1 MTTEVTI
8 FTAWREQSLKPL
20 LPGMSSS
27 SKKFPKVEPL
37 LLLTNACTVSAANRS
52 TVSRFMP
59 LGAQE
64 LILTC
69 ARHNIAGPVQPI
81 EDDET
86 RIDCMTKRWSSF
98 AYSDNR
104 VLTTIRTVERRN
116 HCVMRRL
123 PVVSANFLREI
134 VHHDASSTQLPE
146 TTQRVR
152 FLVSHRTA
160 V

>member
-37 LLLTNACTVSAANRS
+37 FLLTNACTVTAANRS
-52 TVSRFMP
+52 TISRFMP
-59 LGAQE
+59 LCTQE

-69 ARHNIAGPVQPI
+69 ARHNISGPVQPI
-81 EDDET
+81 EDDQT